1 MTPST
6 VRLYVA
12 AIAAAKIG
20 TGLFFLINTWLIIGL
35 TGEPSSAAVSLV
47 MTVLPSLLL
56 SPLIGVAVDRGNPA
70 RLAYRAELLRWLV
83 LLLYGALYGAGWA
96 TAALGYAVSFSIAT
110 GNEIQL
116 LAWRAAVA
124 RTAAPALLLR
134 LNAQTVVG
142 GQAGQI
148 FGAALSGFAL
158 AWFGPVA
165 TLMLAASTYLVSAGF
180 GALVARR
187 LAAPA
192 AGTAV
197 RGAYLDDLRA
207 GFRHI
212 AERPE
217 IAFFYALILC
227 NMTVIFGM
235 NGMLAPFVR
244 DTLRLPAEAF
254 GVIDAGY
261 ALGAIACGLVIVRL
275 AERFGRLSMLL
286 AGLVLAA
293 SSLLLLA
300 RAQGLLG
307 AALPYIGLGASFQG
321 SVIALSAAQR
331 ATDPSCQGRVAACF
345 NTLNGLAGLA
355 VYGVVA
361 LVADWQGYR
370 LLYLAQ
376 AGFMLALVPMVLWAS
391 RRGRIGALLRAET
404 PAPAGLAKATAA
416 ALLCLA
422 LLPAAAQAAPVDLHG
437 TWVLVAADVLQ
448 PDGARLP
455 DYGATPQG
463 RLMIDA
469 NGRYALEIYRADRPA
484 FTTGDKRTGSPDEYR
499 AAVLGESSHFGT
511 LCIDQASGELVFAI
525 EAASF
530 PNWQGTEQR
539 RPYTLDG
546 DQLTYRVPPRPD
558 GSVPISVWRRV
569 R

>member
-1 MTPST
+1 MTRST

-20 TGLFFLINTWLIIGL
+20 TGFFFLINTWLIIGL
-35 TGEPSSAAVSLV
+35 TGAPSSAALSLV

-70 RLAYRAELLRWLV
+70 RLAWRAELLRWAV
-83 LLLYGALYGAGWA
+83 LMLYGVAYAAGWA
-96 TAALGYAVSFSIAT
+96 TAPLGYAVSFAIAT

-124 RTAAPALLLR
+124 RTAAPALLLK

-165 TLMLAASTYLVSAGF
+165 TLGLAASTYLVSAGF
-180 GALVARR
+180 GVLVAGR
-187 LAAPA
+187 LAEPA
-192 AGTAV
+192 AV
-197 RGAYLDDLRA
+197 GARRDYLADLGA
-207 GFRHI
+207 GFRHV

-217 IAFFYALILC
+217 IAFFYALILA
-227 NMTVIFGM
+227 NMSVIFGI

-244 DTLRLPAEAF
+244 DTLGLPAEAF

-261 ALGAIACGLVIVRL
+261 ALGAIASGLVIVRL
-275 AERFGRLSMLL
+275 AERFGRRAMLL
-286 AGLVLAA
+286 TGFGLAAVSLLALAQARGLV
-293 SSLLLLA
+293 
-300 RAQGLLG
+300 G

-331 ATDPSCQGRVAACF
+331 ATDAACQGRVAACF
-345 NTLNGLAGLA
+345 NTLNGVMGLA
-355 VYGVVA
+355 VYGLVA

-376 AGFMLALVPMVLWAS
+376 AGFMLALVPAVLWAS
-391 RRGRIGALLRAET
+391 RRERIGRLLRNEV
-404 PAPAGLAKATAA
+404 PMPAGMAKACAA

-422 LLPAAAQAAPVDLHG
+422 LLPAGAQAAESPLRG
-437 TWVLVAADVLQ
+437 TWILVAADVLQ
-448 PDGARLP
+448 PDGTRQP
-455 DYGATPQG
+455 DYGPAPQG

-469 NGRYALEIYRADRPA
+469 AGRYALEIYRSDRPVFA
-484 FTTGDKRTGSPDEYR
+484 TGDKRNGTPAEYR
-499 AAVLGESSHFGT
+499 AAVLGESSHFGR
-511 LCIDQASGELVFAI
+511 LSIDRKTGELVFAI

-539 RPYTLDG
+539 RRYTLKG
-546 DQLTYRVPPRPD
+546 NELSYRVPPRPD